1 MSINAFEAAVAGE
14 SVLVTETRME
24 ELQLLGRVGSTSLVI
39 SGSRRNFSPESLN
52 PYELLGAALGSSTAM
67 TLRLYADRMGLPLDR
82 IQVSVSHHPSD
93 ADSGAAFE
101 RSIILEGDLSAEQRR
116 RLLDVARHCPVDQTL
131 SRGAEIHTSVST
143 DIRISAAPATSDYL
157 RDIDQRVTALQEKTF
172 SHAE

>member
-1 MSINAFEAAVAGE
+1 
-14 SVLVTETRME
+14 
-24 ELQLLGRVGSTSLVI
+24 
-39 SGSRRNFSPESLN
+39 
-52 PYELLGAALGSSTAM
+52 M
-67 TLRLYADRMGLPLDR
+67 TLRLYADRVGLPLDR